1 VVAKG
6 IRETDPLSITLA
18 TCVLALLMLWHG
30 LACVHAR
37 LDRGFAWSYAISNED
52 HVVRKLVLQSA
63 ISLTAIPALVL
74 LKVPIE
80 SGVAIRTWHYTCMN
94 WALQIVAAL
103 FATWPLLLLFGVRP
117 WPPLDETLVPKVGA
131 WLKNLMDLGFLKGA
145 KRLPWWAGLKT
156 LLWLLVAAAFLLII
170 NKWLWEVF
178 APRASQWP
186 TERAFFFYRS
196 GHLFCGSSPS
206 LSLLLLGGALVLYL
220 VFTFDRMVFYR
231 HHIPIPPSTQDPALR
246 CPSPKTLK
254 KLNNVLS
261 KPWDWLRLILLS
273 TVGIFLV
280 LLKFGIGDVI
290 PRSLTHGKFDKDI
303 FVLSGGVTF
312 LLFYDL
318 AMAVTTWFLL
328 HSDCLIPLSKSPLR
342 WGFTWI
348 KGWSWR
354 RIWTPGAI
362 SPDRAYDYLA
372 RISEANRRA
381 MRDGS
386 LLTAFNDLRN
396 KYDQEPRGNAWAHQV
411 TERLGTLHQEL
422 AHSAEGKLAELQK
435 LWEQDIGPITGSE
448 MPERGVSREVPM
460 NREFFDKPEDED
472 KWTLSQDRMAKEEFV
487 ALLYLGYI
495 RMVLLQI
502 RNRILTA
509 STLYVLLLCALTSY
523 PFLNHHYILI
533 FLSCVMGMLAM
544 AIVWIYAMMHRD
556 DIMSRTTETQS
567 GKLDADFFT
576 KVLSM
581 AGLPLLTHI
590 ASQFPEVSNLVFSW
604 LEPGLSS
611 AR

>member
-1 VVAKG
+1 
-6 IRETDPLSITLA
+6 
-18 TCVLALLMLWHG
+18 
-30 LACVHAR
+30 
-37 LDRGFAWSYAISNED
+37 
-52 HVVRKLVLQSA
+52 
-63 ISLTAIPALVL
+63 
-74 LKVPIE
+74 
-80 SGVAIRTWHYTCMN
+80 
-94 WALQIVAAL
+94 
-103 FATWPLLLLFGVRP
+103 
-117 WPPLDETLVPKVGA
+117 
-131 WLKNLMDLGFLKGA
+131 
-145 KRLPWWAGLKT
+145 
-156 LLWLLVAAAFLLII
+156 
-170 NKWLWEVF
+170 
-178 APRASQWP
+178 
-186 TERAFFFYRS
+186 
-196 GHLFCGSSPS
+196 
-206 LSLLLLGGALVLYL
+206 
-220 VFTFDRMVFYR
+220 
-231 HHIPIPPSTQDPALR
+231 
-246 CPSPKTLK
+246 
-254 KLNNVLS
+254 
-261 KPWDWLRLILLS
+261 
-273 TVGIFLV
+273 
-280 LLKFGIGDVI
+280 
-290 PRSLTHGKFDKDI
+290 
-303 FVLSGGVTF
+303 
-312 LLFYDL
+312 
-318 AMAVTTWFLL
+318 
-328 HSDCLIPLSKSPLR
+328 
-342 WGFTWI
+342 
-348 KGWSWR
+348 
-354 RIWTPGAI
+354 
-362 SPDRAYDYLA
+362 
-372 RISEANRRA
+372 